1 MMGKESFRFIH
12 ASDFHLE
19 RPMQDLP
26 DLPDHLKPALID
38 APWKAAEA
46 VFEHAI
52 IENVDFVLLCGDLL
66 NPIASGACGP
76 AFLLD
81 QFELLRERGI
91 QVYWTGGIA
100 DAWERWPEA
109 VALPENIH
117 RFGDRTEAEI
127 HRRHGNA
134 VATILGRSSDGR
146 QTIRAA
152 EYTHE
157 ADDMY
162 RIAMGFGEADLES
175 LSSERVDYWAL
186 GGLHNRTMLRDEG
199 TQMRYCG
206 SPQGRSM
213 EEAESHGCYLV
224 DVDSQHKTQVHA
236 IDLDVFRYSDQTID
250 ADDMAIGRDIR
261 QMMTKRINRL
271 QAEAHGRHIL
281 VRWRVQMD
289 LENASVVGPAAL
301 EELIVWLRREFGY
314 GQPAVWS
321 TDIEV
326 LPPKSLPKKWQ
337 EEDTILGDYL
347 RTTSEHRK
355 AGAKPINL
363 QSFFENETPG
373 GSVWQAALLEG
384 ASAKS
389 KDLVDLSTLLGVD
402 LLRGHKVDLLS
413 CTRRFGGLVA
423 GESWS

>member
-1 MMGKESFRFIH
+1 MGRDSFRFIH

-52 IENVDFVLLCGDLL
+52 LENVDFVVLCGDLL
-66 NPIASGACGP
+66 NPIGCGACGP
-76 AFLLD
+76 AFLLE
-81 QFELLRERGI
+81 QFELLRDRGI
-91 QVYWTGGIA
+91 QVYWAAGVV
-100 DAWERWPEA
+100 DDLDRWPEA
-109 VALPENIH
+109 VALPDNVH
-117 RFGDRTEAEI
+117 RFAKRIEPI
-127 HRRHGNA
+127 VHRRSGVA
-134 VATILGRSSDGR
+134 VATLLGRSSEGR

-152 EYTHE
+152 EYAHE
-157 ADDMY
+157 VDDQY
-162 RIAMGFGEADLES
+162 RIAIGVGEADLES
-175 LSSERVDYWAL
+175 LSSERIDYWAL
-186 GGLHNRTMLRDEG
+186 GGLHDRIILRDEG
-199 TQMRYCG
+199 QQMRYSG

-213 EEAESHGCYLV
+213 DEVGSHGCFMV
-224 DVDSQHKTQVHA
+224 DVDSNHKTTVHA
-236 IDLDVFRYSDQTID
+236 LDTDLFRYSDQNID
-250 ADDMAIGRDIR
+250 ADDMALGRDIR

-271 QAEAHGRHIL
+271 QAEANGRHVL

-289 LENASVVGPAAL
+289 LENATVVGPAAL

-337 EEDTILGDYL
+337 EEDTILGDFL
-347 RTTSEHRK
+347 RTTAEQRK
-355 AGAKPINL
+355 TGSRPMNMQGYI
-363 QSFFENETPG
+363 ENETPG
-373 GSVWQAALLEG
+373 GTIWQQALIPGDSVR
-384 ASAKS
+384 S
-389 KDLVDLSTLLGVD
+389 KDLIDLSTLLGVD
-402 LLRGHKVDLLS
+402 MLRGHKVDLLS
-413 CTRRFGGLVA
+413 CTRRFGGLPA

>member
-1 MMGKESFRFIH
+1 MGRDSFRFIH

-52 IENVDFVLLCGDLL
+52 LENVDFVVLCGDLL

-76 AFLLD
+76 AFLLE
-81 QFELLRERGI
+81 QFELLRDRGI
-91 QVYWTGGIA
+91 QVYWAAGVA
-100 DAWERWPEA
+100 DDLERWPEA
-109 VALPENIH
+109 VALPDNVH
-117 RFGDRTEAEI
+117 RFAKRIEPI
-127 HRRHGNA
+127 VHRRSGNG
-134 VATILGRSSDGR
+134 VATLLGRSSEGR

-152 EYTHE
+152 EYAHE
-157 ADDMY
+157 VDDQY
-162 RIAMGFGEADLES
+162 RIAVGVGEADLES
-175 LSSERVDYWAL
+175 LSSERIDYWAL
-186 GGLHNRTMLRDEG
+186 GGLHDRTTLRDEG
-199 TQMRYCG
+199 QQMRYSG

-213 EEAESHGCYLV
+213 DEVGVHGCFMV
-224 DVDSQHKTQVHA
+224 DVDSSHKTTVHA
-236 IDLDVFRYSDQTID
+236 LDTDLFRYSDQTID
-250 ADDMAIGRDIR
+250 ADDMALGRDIR

-271 QAEAHGRHIL
+271 QAEANGRHIL

-289 LENASVVGPAAL
+289 LENATVVGPAAL

-314 GQPAVWS
+314 GQPALWS

-337 EEDTILGDYL
+337 DEDTILGDFL
-347 RTTSEHRK
+347 RTTAEQRK
-355 AGAKPINL
+355 AGSRPMNI
-363 QSFFENETPG
+363 QSYIESETPG
-373 GSVWQAALLEG
+373 GAIWQQALIPGDSVR
-384 ASAKS
+384 S
-389 KDLVDLSTLLGVD
+389 KDLIDLSTLLGVD
-402 LLRGHKVDLLS
+402 MLRGHKVDLLS
-413 CTRRFGGLVA
+413 CTRRFGGLPA